1 MCRYVDYE
9 IGVDVIWAV
18 PKGTSEKIIDY
29 YKEDFPVATTQD
41 GRAPMSQVGAMI
53 GHLRRL

>member
-1 MCRYVDYE
+1 M
-9 IGVDVIWAV
+9 DVIWAV